1 MKTNTVED
9 TEVGKENLDINQALL
24 DKIIIHN
31 IESFISDDEASQ
43 LIEEASKDFVKTTT
57 LGENSDNEYRVAQGT
72 WLYDNKNQ
80 LVAALK
86 EKISKIINVP
96 VENFEQLHVVKYE
109 IGGQYKV
116 HHDYFHANMDY
127 FENVMKR
134 GGQRTHSALIYLNED
149 FEGGETDFPKIPY
162 RAIPKKN
169 KLIIWKNVDE
179 NNKVEYNSLHAG
191 LPVTKGIK
199 YIGIFWIR
207 EGKFI

>member
-1 MKTNTVED
+1 ME
-9 TEVGKENLDINQALL
+9 INQAETKDATKENTITDKSILN
-24 DKIIIHN
+24 KIIIHN
-31 IESFISDDEASQ
+31 IENFITDE
-43 LIEEASKDFVKTTT
+43 EGSKILEKAGKDLVKLTV
-57 LGENSDNEYRVAQGT
+57 LGRNAGDNHRTAQGT
-72 WLYDNKNQ
+72 WLDNNET
-80 LVAALK
+80 VALR

-96 VENFEQLHVVKYE
+96 VENFEYLHVVKYE
-109 IGGQYKV
+109 IGGEYKT
-116 HHDYFHANMDY
+116 HHDFFHPNTDY
-127 FENVMKR
+127 FEDEIKR

-191 LPVTKGIK
+191 LPVTKGTK
-199 YIGIFWIR
+199 YIGIFWVR